1 MNPLCIDVSHHQ
13 PEPNWAR
20 VKAGGTV
27 GAILKATE
35 GLTYVDPVFGQ
46 RREAARAANLAV
58 SSYHFLKHGQVGQQM
73 AHYLDVV
80 SPQRGERV
88 VIDYEDTS
96 CSLADLR
103 EAVLAL
109 QAAGLDLQITIYGG
123 GMLKGQ
129 LGDNHDEVLVKTS
142 LWIAHYTSMAQPVWP
157 KATWPV
163 WTLWQYTDSATV
175 DGIQGPVD
183 GNRFNGPAG
192 NLLKWLRPSTPGQV
206 LPAPPTP
213 VPYNF
218 AEGEAVKK
226 ITGYPYPGEVRAVFQ
241 TKAGETRYVVE
252 ATGADYAGMLHIFS
266 GEQLGRDA

>member
-13 PEPNWAR
+13 PEPNWAK

-27 GAILKATE
+27 GVILKATE
-35 GLTYVDPVFGQ
+35 GLTYVDPTFGS
-46 RREAARAANLAV
+46 RREAAKSVGLAV
-58 SSYHFLKHGQVGQQM
+58 SSYHFLKHGQAGQQI

-96 CSLADLR
+96 CNLGDLR
-103 EAVLAL
+103 DAVLAL
-109 QAAGLDLQITIYGG
+109 QAAGLDLQITVYGG

-129 LGDNHDEVLVKTS
+129 LGQNRDDVLAKTS

-163 WTLWQYTDSATV
+163 WTLWQYTDSASV

-192 NLLKWLRPSTPGQV
+192 NLLKWLSPAQPVQAPP
-206 LPAPPTP
+206 PAPPQGE
-213 VPYNF
+213 F
-218 AEGEAVKK
+218 AVGATVRKV
-226 ITGYPYPGEVRAVFQ
+226 TGYPYPGEVRAAFK

-266 GEQLGRDA
+266 GEQLGSVG